1 MPNVL
6 LIFLDGVGLGPD
18 DPVTNPF
25 ATTELPTLAQL
36 LDGRRLVSG
45 NGPVSTAMATLVPTD
60 ARLGV
65 PGLPQSA
72 TGQATIF
79 SGLNAPRHIGQH
91 YGPYPNPALREL
103 VHRHGLFGRLAQA
116 GYRVAFANA
125 YPHRY
130 LDRLARGTGRCSV
143 TSVAAQA
150 GGVRLRGYEDLCA
163 GRAVS
168 PFLTNEGWR
177 DVLGY
182 TDVPIISAWEAG
194 RRVARLLNEHD
205 FVVFEHY
212 ATDIAGH
219 RADHDQARQVLEQL
233 DAFLGGV
240 VEVADR
246 QRSLIIVTSDHG
258 NLEDLS
264 SRKHTLNPVPT
275 LLIGC
280 DHRAV
285 GARIRDLTHI
295 APAVVKCLEA
305 NRQPGTSA
313 VGS

>member
-1 MPNVL
+1 MFKVL
-6 LIFLDGVGLGPD
+6 LIFLDGVGLGPGD
-18 DPVTNPF
+18 GDVNPF
-25 ATTELPTLAQL
+25 ARADLPTLSAL

-45 NGPVSTAMATLVPTD
+45 NGPVSTTTATLVPTD

-79 SGLNAPRHIGQH
+79 SGINAPRHIGQH
-91 YGPYPNPALREL
+91 YGPYPNPDLRQL
-103 VHRHGLFGRLAQA
+103 VHRHGLFGRLVKA

-130 LDRLARGTGRCSV
+130 LERLARGTGRCSV

-150 GGVRLRGYEDLCA
+150 GGVRLRDYHDLCA

-168 PFLTNEGWR
+168 AFLTNEGWR

-182 TDVPIISAWEAG
+182 TDVPIISAPEAG
-194 RRVARLLNEHD
+194 RRVARLLDEHD

-219 RADHDQARQVLEQL
+219 RADHEQARQVLEQL
-233 DAFLGGV
+233 DAFLGGA
-240 VEVADR
+240 VEVADLER
-246 QRSLIIVTSDHG
+246 TLIIVTSDHG

-275 LLIGC
+275 LLIGG

-295 APAVVKCLEA
+295 APAVESCLGATPQVK
-305 NRQPGTSA
+305 RG
-313 VGS
+313 